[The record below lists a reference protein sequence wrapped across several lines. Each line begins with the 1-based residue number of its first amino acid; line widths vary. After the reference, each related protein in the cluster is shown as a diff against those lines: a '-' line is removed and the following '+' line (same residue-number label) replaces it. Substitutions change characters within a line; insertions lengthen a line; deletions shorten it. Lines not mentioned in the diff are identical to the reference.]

1 MVISKQMCH
10 SEWSGLHPNAQKI
23 SISLQRV
30 GIMKLDKNEVS
41 DKQSEKRRRLIKSLT
56 AGGAAVTVIP
66 SRWTSPIVDSIV
78 VPSHAELTA
87 GGGGP
92 GAGVDPC
99 ASPGSGMSNTPG
111 LTANITAALIDGDGD
126 LIVVGE
132 TDLPEVCFVLGED
145 EDSVA
150 VTCQVLDCNANVLG
164 FNFTPTLGSFEKS
177 HNCASAGQDCLIS
190 CSVEVD
196 AGAHSV
202 VSGDAVTLRFSF
214 SKGCIVSAVA
224 TIP

>member
-1 MVISKQMCH
+1 
-10 SEWSGLHPNAQKI
+10 
-23 SISLQRV
+23 
-30 GIMKLDKNEVS
+30 MKLDKNEVS

-66 SRWTSPIVDSIV
+66 SRWTSPIVDSV
-78 VPSHAELTA
+78 VMPSHAVLTA
-87 GGGGP
+87 GGGDP
-92 GAGVDPC
+92 GTGDPC
-99 ASPGSGMSNTPG
+99 ASPGSGMSNTSG

-132 TDLPEVCFVLGED
+132 TDLPEVCFVLEED

-196 AGAHSV
+196 AGSHSV

-214 SKGCIVSAVA
+214 SKGCVVSAVA